1 MPSDAGYETIR
12 YTVEDGVARLTLDRP
27 EAYNSVNRAMARELC
42 DVAVRAD
49 EDPAVRA
56 MLVTGAGKAFCGGGD
71 VKTMAAAGDTLP
83 LLLKQLTTDI
93 HMAISR
99 LQRMGKPVVVAV
111 NGAAGGGGMSFALAG
126 DIVLAAQGAKFSLGY
141 AGIGLS
147 PDGSSTYVL
156 PRLVGL
162 RKTLELM
169 LLNPLLS
176 ADEALEMGLINRVLP
191 DDRLM
196 PEAEA
201 LVRTLADGPTRAHG
215 AVKALLQETFSG
227 TLETQMERES
237 RIMADVARSADAR
250 EGVQAFAEK
259 RKPRFTGA

>member
-1 MPSDAGYETIR
+1 MTYETIR
-12 YTVEDGVARLTLDRP
+12 YAVDDGIARLTLDRP
-27 EAYNSVNRAMARELC
+27 DAYNSVNQAMARELS
-42 DVAVRAD
+42 DVAIRAD

-56 MLVTGAGKAFCGGGD
+56 VLVTGAGRAFCGGGD
-71 VKTMAAAGDTLP
+71 VKTMAAAGADLP
-83 LLLKQLTTDI
+83 KLLKQLTTDI

-99 LQRMGKPVVVAV
+99 VQRMAKPVVVAV

-126 DIVLAAQGAKFSLGY
+126 DLVLAAEGAKFSLGY
-141 AGIGLS
+141 MGIGLS

-162 RKTLELM
+162 RKTQELM
-169 LLNPLLS
+169 LTNPTLS
-176 ADEALEMGLINRVLP
+176 AAEALEMGLINRVLP

-201 LVRTLADGPTRAHG
+201 LARRLADGPTRAHG

-237 RIMADVARSADAR
+237 RIMADVARSADAQ
-250 EGVQAFAEK
+250 EGVKAFVEK
-259 RKPRFTGA
+259 RKPTFTGA